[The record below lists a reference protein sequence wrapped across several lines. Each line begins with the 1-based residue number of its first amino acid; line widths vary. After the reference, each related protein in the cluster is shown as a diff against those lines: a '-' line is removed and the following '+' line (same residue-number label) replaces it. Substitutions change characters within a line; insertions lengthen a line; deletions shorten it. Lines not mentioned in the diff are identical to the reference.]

1 MMRWGRSH
9 PASGGVDLR
18 ARRDRL
24 RKTRV

>member
-1 MMRWGRSH
+1 MMRWGVSH

-24 RKTRV
+24 RKTCV

>member
-24 RKTRV
+24 RKTCV